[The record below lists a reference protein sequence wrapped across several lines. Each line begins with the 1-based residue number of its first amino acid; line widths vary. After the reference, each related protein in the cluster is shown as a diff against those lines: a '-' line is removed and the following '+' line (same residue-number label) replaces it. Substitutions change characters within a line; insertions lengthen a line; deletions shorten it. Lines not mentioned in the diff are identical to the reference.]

1 MCNETAKNHVDE
13 VTSKVNNSL
22 MKKTKA
28 QLVEIILRK
37 DEVEHNLRADIKGTE
52 SELNKVRKEKTRIE
66 NRFAALETDYQNYCD
81 ESTYIRCE
89 LINKVKRCTI
99 MLYILLAVSIG
110 LLAYIIL

>member
-1 MCNETAKNHVDE
+1 MCNETTKKHVDE
-13 VTSKVNNSL
+13 VNNSL

-66 NRFAALETDYQNYCD
+66 NKFAALETDYKDYCD
-81 ESTYIRCE
+81 ESVSVNQEFTD
-89 LINKVKRCTI
+89 KVQQYKT
-99 MLYILLAVSIG
+99 MFYILLMISIG